1 MHVENINKE
10 LGFMKSILIVSSVHV
25 YTITVNTTSLCQYH
39 YHPPQS
45 HMATK
50 PRWPK

>member
-25 YTITVNTTSLCQYH
+25 YTITMYCQYNVAV
-39 YHPPQS
+39 S
-45 HMATK
+45 VSLSSTSK
-50 PRWPK
+50 PHGN